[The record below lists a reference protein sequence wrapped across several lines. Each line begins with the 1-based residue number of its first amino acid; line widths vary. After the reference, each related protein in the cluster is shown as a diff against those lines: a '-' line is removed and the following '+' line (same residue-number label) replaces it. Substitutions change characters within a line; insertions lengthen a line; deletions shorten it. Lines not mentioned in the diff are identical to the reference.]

1 MTFLEL
7 LGLAGTMVTVMG
19 VFLTYYGLT
28 NNRTIKEESRAT
40 REILLR
46 MEQGQAE
53 ARKEASEAR
62 KEAREAFLR
71 IEQGQLRVEEMQAQA
86 RTEMAEAIRYLAD
99 LIRVESG
106 RRG

>member
-1 MTFLEL
+1 
-7 LGLAGTMVTVMG
+7 MVAVMG

-53 ARKEASEAR
+53 ARKEA
-62 KEAREAFLR
+62 RESLER
-71 IEQGQLRVEEMQAQA
+71 IEQGQLRVEETQSRASTEMAEA
-86 RTEMAEAIRYLAD
+86 RKEMAEAIRYLAD
-99 LIRVESG
+99 LIRAES
-106 RRG
+106 RRVG

>member
-1 MTFLEL
+1 MSFLEL

-19 VFLTYYGLT
+19 VFLTYYGLI

-46 MEQGQAE
+46 IEQGQAE
-53 ARKEASEAR
+53 ARKEA
-62 KEAREAFLR
+62 RETLFR
-71 IEQGQLRVEEMQAQA
+71 IEEGQSQA

>member
-46 MEQGQAE
+46 MEQGQ
-53 ARKEASEAR
+53 SEAR
-62 KEAREAFLR
+62 KEMAEARKDIAESR
-71 IEQGQLRVEEMQAQA
+71 K
-86 RTEMAEAIRYLAD
+86 EMAEAIRYLAD